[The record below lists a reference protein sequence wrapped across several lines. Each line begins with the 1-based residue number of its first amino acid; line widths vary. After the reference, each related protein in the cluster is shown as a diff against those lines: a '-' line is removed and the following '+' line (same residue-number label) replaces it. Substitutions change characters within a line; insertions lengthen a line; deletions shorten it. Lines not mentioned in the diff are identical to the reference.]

1 MTQQQLS
8 HYSFDNGLTLVGH
21 HMPWLQS
28 AAYAISVSAGSRYDQ
43 AEKIGTANFLCEMVQ
58 RGCGDMD
65 SRQYVEAL
73 QMLGMDSSSSA
84 GNYQTH
90 YGGAMIASELVPSL
104 RIAADMLRRPTL
116 PANQLEDG
124 RMVCLQEIASTA
136 DDLAQKA
143 MNEMRARFY
152 GTPDGRNSDGTIESI
167 NRITL
172 DDLREFHQSLYR
184 PNGMIIGVAGRFEWE
199 SLVDEVGQLF
209 GDWQSKP
216 DPEVAISPPVSGS
229 HHIPFDSEQTHIIVG
244 FKGFT
249 TSHPDFY
256 LNRCAIGVLSDGMSS
271 RLFTEVR
278 EKRGLCYTVYAS
290 NHMTKNQAGVF
301 CYSGTSSARAQ
312 QTLDVIVEQ
321 LVELGNGITQLE
333 LDRLKIQIRSG
344 LISQQESCRSRA
356 SSINGDWFHLGRLRT
371 LDELNESITSI
382 TVEQVNDFLK
392 RHPPS
397 NFSLVTLG
405 STPLELKEHGIPT
418 TPIA

>member
-1 MTQQQLS
+1 MTTQQLS
-8 HYSFDNGLTLVGH
+8 HYTFDNGLTLVGH

-28 AAYAISVSAGSRYDQ
+28 AAYAISVSAGSRYDHSD
-43 AEKIGTANFLCEMVQ
+43 KVGTANFLCEMVQ

-65 SRQYVEAL
+65 SREYLEAL

-84 GNYQTH
+84 GDYQTH
-90 YGGAMIASELVPSL
+90 YGGAMIARELIPSL
-104 RIAADMLRRPTL
+104 RIAADMLRRPVL
-116 PANQLEDG
+116 PEDQLEDG

-136 DDLAQKA
+136 DDLAQQA

-152 GTPDGRNSDGTIESI
+152 GKPDGRNADGTIESI

-172 DDLREFHQSLYR
+172 DDLKEFHQSLYR
-184 PNGMIIGVAGRFEWE
+184 PNGMIIGVAGKFDWE
-199 SLVDEVGQLF
+199 SLVDEVEQLF
-209 GDWQSKP
+209 GDWQAKP
-216 DPEVAISPPVSGS
+216 DPEVITSPPVSGS
-229 HHIPFDSEQTHIIVG
+229 HHIPFESEQTHIIVG

-249 TSHPDFY
+249 SSHPDFY

-321 LVELGNGITQLE
+321 LVELGNGITQAE

-356 SSINGDWFHLGRLRT
+356 SSINSDWFHLGRLRS

-382 TVEQVNDFLK
+382 TVDQVNDFLQ
-392 RHPPS
+392 RHRPS

-405 STPLELKEHGIPT
+405 SNPLELKEHGIPT

>member
-1 MTQQQLS
+1 
-8 HYSFDNGLTLVGH
+8 
-21 HMPWLQS
+21 
-28 AAYAISVSAGSRYDQ
+28 
-43 AEKIGTANFLCEMVQ
+43 
-58 RGCGDMD
+58 
-65 SRQYVEAL
+65 
-73 QMLGMDSSSSA
+73 
-84 GNYQTH
+84 
-90 YGGAMIASELVPSL
+90 MIASELLPSL
-104 RIAADMLRRPTL
+104 RISADLLRRPLL
-116 PANQLEDG
+116 PADQLEDG

-136 DDLAQKA
+136 DDLAQQA

-152 GTPDGRNSDGTIESI
+152 GSPDGRNTDGTIESI

-172 DDLREFHQSLYR
+172 EDLREAHQSLYR
-184 PNGMIIGVAGRFEWE
+184 PNGMIIGVAGKFDWE
-199 SLVDEVGQLF
+199 RVVDEVGQLF
-209 GDWQSKP
+209 GDWKSKP
-216 DPEVAISPPVSGS
+216 DPDVVISPPVSGP
-229 HHIPFDSEQTHIIVG
+229 HHISFESEQTHIIVG

-290 NHMTKNQAGVF
+290 NHMTKDQAGVF
-301 CYSGTSSARAQ
+301 CYSGTSTARAQ

-321 LVELGNGITQLE
+321 LVELGNGITKSE

-356 SSINGDWFHLGRLRT
+356 SSINSDWFHLGRLRT
-371 LDELNESITSI
+371 LDELNDQISSI
-382 TVEQVNDFLK
+382 TVEQVNDFLV

-405 STPLELKEHGIPT
+405 SNPLELKEHGIPT
-418 TPIA
+418 TPIG

>member
-28 AAYAISVSAGSRYDQ
+28 AAYAISVSAGSRYDD
-43 AEKIGTANFLCEMVQ
+43 AEKVGTANFLCEMVQ

-90 YGGAMIASELVPSL
+90 YGGAMIASELAPSL

-116 PANQLEDG
+116 PADQLEDG

-143 MNEMRARFY
+143 MNAMRARFY
-152 GTPDGRNSDGTIESI
+152 GSPDGRNSDGTIESI
-167 NRITL
+167 NRISL
-172 DDLREFHQSLYR
+172 DDLREAHQSLYR
-184 PNGMIIGVAGRFEWE
+184 PNGMIIAVAGKFDWE

-209 GDWQSKP
+209 GDWQPKP
-216 DPEVAISPPVSGS
+216 DPEVAVSPPESGPY
-229 HHIPFDSEQTHIIVG
+229 HIPFESEQTHIIVG
-244 FKGFT
+244 FNGFT
-249 TSHPDFY
+249 VSEPDFY

-278 EKRGLCYTVYAS
+278 EKRGLCYTVFAS

-321 LVELGNGITQLE
+321 LVELGKGITKSE
-333 LDRLKIQIRSG
+333 LDRLKIQIRSQ

-356 SSINGDWFHLGRLRT
+356 NSINSDWFHLGRLRT
-371 LDELNESITSI
+371 LDELNATISSI
-382 TVEQVNDFLK
+382 TVDQVNDFLQ

-405 STPLELKEHGIPT
+405 SNPLELKEHGIPT
-418 TPIA
+418 TPIT

>member
-28 AAYAISVSAGSRYDQ
+28 AAYAISVSAGSRYDD
-43 AEKIGTANFLCEMVQ
+43 AEKVGTANFLCEMVQ

-90 YGGAMIASELVPSL
+90 YGGAMIASELAPSL

-116 PANQLEDG
+116 PADQLEDG

-143 MNEMRARFY
+143 MNAMRARFY
-152 GTPDGRNSDGTIESI
+152 GSPDGRNSDGTIESI
-167 NRITL
+167 NRISL
-172 DDLREFHQSLYR
+172 DDLREAHQSLYR
-184 PNGMIIGVAGRFEWE
+184 PNGMIIAVAGKFDWE

-209 GDWQSKP
+209 GDWQPKP
-216 DPEVAISPPVSGS
+216 DPEVAVSPPESGP
-229 HHIPFDSEQTHIIVG
+229 HHIPFESEQTHIIVG

-249 TSHPDFY
+249 VSEPDFY

-278 EKRGLCYTVYAS
+278 EKRGLCYTVFAS

-321 LVELGNGITQLE
+321 LVELGKGITKSE
-333 LDRLKIQIRSG
+333 LDRLKIQIRSQ
-344 LISQQESCRSRA
+344 LVSQQESCRSRA
-356 SSINGDWFHLGRLRT
+356 NSINSDWFHLGRLRT
-371 LDELNESITSI
+371 LDELNATISSI
-382 TVEQVNDFLK
+382 TVDQVNDFLQ

-405 STPLELKEHGIPT
+405 SNPLELKEHGIPT
-418 TPIA
+418 TPIT